1 MKELNEP
8 VKTWY
13 ETNSQEIKLLQYI
26 LYHLKKSGHII
37 QTKNKKHQIVPDGL
51 KSISVENGEFNI
63 LFE

>member
-1 MKELNEP
+1 MKEMNEP
-8 VKTWY
+8 IKSWY

-37 QTKNKKHQIVPDGL
+37 ETKHKKHQIIPETI
-51 KSISVENGEFNI
+51 KSISVETGEFNI